1 VKPDVAVER
10 GEAKTCM
17 TKKEGWG
24 RCLIDTTCAHSCRKY
39 GYMGGKC
46 QGITRRC
53 YCLLNCWVA
62 ITRRFLYHIVSSQI
76 NIASLLLLH
85 RGATG
90 LSNYI
95 YIYLYI
101 YIATCVCHEQVW

>member
-1 VKPDVAVER
+1 
-10 GEAKTCM
+10 KTCM

-53 YCLLNCWVA
+53 YCLLNC
-62 ITRRFLYHIVSSQI
+62 
-76 NIASLLLLH
+76 
-85 RGATG
+85 
-90 LSNYI
+90 
-95 YIYLYI
+95 
-101 YIATCVCHEQVW
+101 

>member
-53 YCLLNCWVA
+53 YCLLNC
-62 ITRRFLYHIVSSQI
+62 
-76 NIASLLLLH
+76 
-85 RGATG
+85 
-90 LSNYI
+90 
-95 YIYLYI
+95 
-101 YIATCVCHEQVW
+101 